1 MRDAMRGERR
11 HLLHKPVVVASASAS
26 RERTR
31 DDNERNQAAYFFNMT
46 LMQNYYE
53 NVNARYNYAYRV
65 SDKNICVIQLVRQLC
80 QKQFASDSNF
90 L

>member
-1 MRDAMRGERR
+1 MRGERC
-11 HLLHKPVVVASASAS
+11 HLLHKPVVASASAS

-65 SDKNICVIQLVRQLC
+65 SDKNICIIQRTSIVSKAICVRL
-80 QKQFASDSNF
+80 SNF